1 MRESQAATGQNVF
14 WRKTIWWLLALF
26 LVSVALRIPNLS
38 RPLSKHHEFCTAL
51 TLIIVEAWA
60 DEGIAANDFN
70 PSTTFSLP
78 ADKFI
83 NNCSMDTMQHN
94 GNFYYLSHPPL
105 AYYVPYAIFKIS
117 GIAPSPLALQ
127 PLNLFFEFI
136 TIVFVYLITSLIL
149 KNDHQKSI
157 SIPALIAAAIY
168 LFLPV
173 TLWFHSNAYM
183 ADMFVQNMWAPALF
197 ISLKIFM
204 ERKEKSVNWLIAFA
218 VSIFLMTYT
227 DWLGALFSATVF
239 LSAAFYV
246 IRRKEKS
253 FIPLT
258 IITAVVPV
266 FTVLLVLFQYASING
281 WGTLIYCYTQRYAER
296 GSLNWNHF
304 SNLMSVLSQVG
315 FNYLVSY
322 APVLPLLVVFIF
334 RWKAVSD
341 KFPDLKLFIWLTLV
355 PVLLDHF
362 LFLRYAVQ
370 DFGVL
375 KASFLLSIIGAV
387 ALCTLASLR
396 SRHLLGREKQ
406 SPEIA
411 GDCFGLHP
419 RNDGVVWGLLP
430 AVVICIAGIAIYYYI
445 NRPGEVSFSGDRYDA
460 EQKIGL
466 FIREHAKQDEVVFL
480 QGADV
485 SPQIVYYA
493 HRNIKEVRSEADAK
507 NFLLLHPADRGII
520 IQVKKD
526 TLTSIPL
533 SE

>member
-1 MRESQAATGQNVF
+1 
-14 WRKTIWWLLALF
+14 
-26 LVSVALRIPNLS
+26 
-38 RPLSKHHEFCTAL
+38 
-51 TLIIVEAWA
+51 
-60 DEGIAANDFN
+60 
-70 PSTTFSLP
+70 
-78 ADKFI
+78 
-83 NNCSMDTMQHN
+83 
-94 GNFYYLSHPPL
+94 
-105 AYYVPYAIFKIS
+105 
-117 GIAPSPLALQ
+117 
-127 PLNLFFEFI
+127 
-136 TIVFVYLITSLIL
+136 
-149 KNDHQKSI
+149 
-157 SIPALIAAAIY
+157 
-168 LFLPV
+168 
-173 TLWFHSNAYM
+173 M

-375 KASFLLSIIGAV
+375 KAHF
-387 ALCTLASLR
+387 
-396 SRHLLGREKQ
+396 
-406 SPEIA
+406 
-411 GDCFGLHP
+411 F
-419 RNDGVVWGLLP
+419 
-430 AVVICIAGIAIYYYI
+430 
-445 NRPGEVSFSGDRYDA
+445 
-460 EQKIGL
+460 
-466 FIREHAKQDEVVFL
+466 
-480 QGADV
+480 
-485 SPQIVYYA
+485 
-493 HRNIKEVRSEADAK
+493 
-507 NFLLLHPADRGII
+507 
-520 IQVKKD
+520 
-526 TLTSIPL
+526 
-533 SE
+533 